1 MAYDHNEKAYLGY
14 KKTEAWQDVLFD
26 PLTLTLASIRNVVA
40 YLLICSAL
48 PHSLHASSSARV
60 CLITADPQRTVK
72 DLVTDPS
79 FPPILAQRISRV
91 IGLSKIKSRYKSYES
106 RRQLFSEHD
115 VFLADDRIITFLPT
129 VLGKIFYRGGSK
141 RPVPVNLTVGAP
153 KDASE
158 KKDKSIP
165 KNPLPPRKTGPREG
179 KLAGGPVQ
187 VAREIEKALT
197 SALVHIS
204 PSTTTS
210 VKVGRGRWLPEKI
223 AANVEVVVRG
233 MIEKYVPKGWRNVR
247 SIHIKGNE
255 TAALPIWLASE
266 LWEDEADVLDKVK
279 EKETV
284 QAVKKKKNTK
294 RKERKE
300 KSEKKQQQQQL
311 GKRKA
316 IEDGNV
322 ATIDNGK
329 DRSKKQRKGRES
341 DGMVALSAEGKEH
354 LQNPKDKVTA

>member
-1 MAYDHNEKAYLGY
+1 M
-14 KKTEAWQDVLFD
+14 
-26 PLTLTLASIRNVVA
+26 
-40 YLLICSAL
+40 
-48 PHSLHASSSARV
+48 
-60 CLITADPQRTVK
+60 
-72 DLVTDPS
+72 
-79 FPPILAQRISRV
+79 
-91 IGLSKIKSRYKSYES
+91 
-106 RRQLFSEHD
+106 SEHD

-129 VLGKIFYRGGSK
+129 LLGKIFYRGGSK

-153 KDASE
+153 KDASQ

-210 VKVGRGRWLPEKI
+210 VKVGRGRWSPEKI
-223 AANVEVVVRG
+223 AANVEVVVKG
-233 MIEKYVPKGWRNVR
+233 MTEKYVPKGWRNVR

-266 LWEDEADVLDKVK
+266 LWENEADILEEVK
-279 EKETV
+279 EKETL
-284 QAVKKKKNTK
+284 QAINKKKNKK

-300 KSEKKQQQQQL
+300 QSEKKQQQQQQQQPR
-311 GKRKA
+311 KRKA
-316 IEDGNV
+316 IEDGNS
-322 ATIDNGK
+322 ASGDNGK
-329 DRSKKQRKGRES
+329 ERSKKQK
-341 DGMVALSAEGKEH
+341 
-354 LQNPKDKVTA
+354 KDKENDEVAGLPAQRKERLQKLREKVMA

>member
-1 MAYDHNEKAYLGY
+1 M
-14 KKTEAWQDVLFD
+14 
-26 PLTLTLASIRNVVA
+26 
-40 YLLICSAL
+40 
-48 PHSLHASSSARV
+48 
-60 CLITADPQRTVK
+60 
-72 DLVTDPS
+72 
-79 FPPILAQRISRV
+79 
-91 IGLSKIKSRYKSYES
+91 
-106 RRQLFSEHD
+106 
-115 VFLADDRIITFLPT
+115 
-129 VLGKIFYRGGSK
+129 GKIFYRGGSK

-153 KDASE
+153 KDASQ

-210 VKVGRGRWLPEKI
+210 IKVGRGRWPPEKI
-223 AANVEVVVRG
+223 AANVEVVVQG
-233 MIEKYVPKGWRNVR
+233 MTEKYVPKGWRNVR

-266 LWEDEADVLDKVK
+266 LWEDEVDVLEEAKK
-279 EKETV
+279 KETL
-284 QAVKKKKNTK
+284 QAINKKKNKK

-300 KSEKKQQQQQL
+300 LNGKKQQQQHL

-316 IEDGNV
+316 VEGGNTVSADDG
-322 ATIDNGK
+322 K
-329 DRSKKQRKGRES
+329 EKSKKQKKVRENNE
-341 DGMVALSAEGKEH
+341 MTALSTERKER
-354 LQNPKDKVTA
+354 LQKLKEKVMA